1 MDPHGSVLFSSR
13 GTFTEAILTA
23 VAAGRHDMTIAD
35 RDFRDWPFETRAGD
49 ERLAA
54 FLQGEPRSRLRLL
67 VADPTWLE
75 RHAPRFAKLRQQH
88 RGAIACRQIPAEFY
102 RGESVLIADRCHLLR
117 RAHHGLFRGR
127 LTLGAPA
134 EVEPVATRYDAL
146 WNESTD
152 CLGPTTLG
160 L

>member
-1 MDPHGSVLFSSR
+1 MDPHGSILFSSR
-13 GTFTEAILTA
+13 GAFTEAILTA
-23 VAAGRHDMTIAD
+23 VASGRREITVAD
-35 RDFRDWPFETRAGD
+35 RDFRDWPFETLAGD
-49 ERLAA
+49 QSLAA
-54 FLQGEPRSRLRLL
+54 FLQGEPRARLRVL

-75 RHAPRFAKLRQQH
+75 RHAPRFGQLRQ
-88 RGAIACRQIPAEFY
+88 RYRAAIECRQIPPEY
-102 RGESVLIADRCHLLR
+102 DRGESVLIADRCHLLR
-117 RAHHGLFRGR
+117 RAHHDFFRGR
-127 LTLGAPA
+127 LTLGSPS